1 MDKELNEVLL
11 EELHRKTENEE
22 KLIIALCGVIKGV
35 LIAITI
41 ISIVVAVSYFWS
53 PQTYDEYNQDS
64 KNFNLEGGVHDE

>member
-11 EELHRKTENEE
+11 EELHRKTGNEE